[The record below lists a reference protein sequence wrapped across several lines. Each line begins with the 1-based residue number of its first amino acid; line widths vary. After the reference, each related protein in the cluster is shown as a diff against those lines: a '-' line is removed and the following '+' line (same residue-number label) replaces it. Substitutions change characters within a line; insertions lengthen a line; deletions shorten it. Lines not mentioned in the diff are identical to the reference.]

1 MSLYQII
8 GTNHHSLIHSYTHVL
23 LYYYTLMQR
32 VCVCVQ
38 QDGRKT
44 SYIAQSIKECLS
56 EEFEQDNETAII
68 CMG

>member
-1 MSLYQII
+1 MSKFINVVAMSLYQII
-8 GTNHHSLIHSYTHVL
+8 GTIITASYTHVL

-44 SYIAQSIKECLS
+44 SYIAQSIKEC
-56 EEFEQDNETAII
+56 
-68 CMG
+68 